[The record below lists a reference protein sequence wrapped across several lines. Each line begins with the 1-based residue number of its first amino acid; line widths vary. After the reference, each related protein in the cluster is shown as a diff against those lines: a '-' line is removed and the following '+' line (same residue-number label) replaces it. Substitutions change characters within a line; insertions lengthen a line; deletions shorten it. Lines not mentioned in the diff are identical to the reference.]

1 MWTKARQGGFW
12 CREGSYREG
21 PCALSSSVFMV
32 TPVCF
37 FGIKFVLS
45 DLVFGSHGLVLC
57 GNFLLGSLRLS
68 PCLLGEKGK

>member
-1 MWTKARQGGFW
+1 
-12 CREGSYREG
+12 
-21 PCALSSSVFMV
+21 MV